1 MENSSTC
8 RAIVSAAAQGVPFLD
23 TLSDALKC
31 DILERGASRCY
42 GVGEQIFSAGD
53 LAEFLPIILTGRV
66 KLVRYPQPGKEL
78 IMGIFET
85 GDVFAVPP
93 ALDGTRFPASA
104 VAMEESKLLLLARH
118 DFLALMQASP
128 EFSSKI
134 LERMCS
140 ILRHHARVITIMAK
154 PSAAHRVA
162 GILIEL
168 AEEHR
173 NGGNGKISYR
183 RQDIAE
189 MSGLTVESTI
199 RAVRKLADRG
209 LVRIVRGSIYVDSV
223 KPLQDFVS

>member
-1 MENSSTC
+1 MEMNGTC
-8 RAIVSAAAQGVPFLD
+8 PAIGVANGTGPFLESLGEGL
-23 TLSDALKC
+23 TAELLA
-31 DILERGASRCY
+31 RGTVHVY
-42 GVGEQIFSAGD
+42 GSGEQIFSAD
-53 LAEFLPIILTGRV
+53 DMADFLPVILRGRV
-66 KLVRYPQPGKEL
+66 KLVRYPEPGKEL
-78 IMGIFET
+78 IMGIFEA
-85 GDVFAVPP
+85 GDAFAIPP

-104 VAMEESKLLLLARH
+104 VAMDESRLLLLARH
-118 DFLALMQASP
+118 DFLSLMGSSP

-223 KPLQDFVS
+223 KPLHDFVS